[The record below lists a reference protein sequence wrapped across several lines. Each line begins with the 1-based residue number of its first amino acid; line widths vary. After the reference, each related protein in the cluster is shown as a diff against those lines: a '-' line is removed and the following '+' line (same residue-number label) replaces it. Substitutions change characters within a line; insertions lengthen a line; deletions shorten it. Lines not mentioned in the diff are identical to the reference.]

1 MTAAGEVLKQLGKEA
16 TGSDSI
22 VRLQVKIPDIG
33 GVPRFAQIDVPKRL
47 AKRFHVGRKVT
58 VGLSLVY
65 NYET

>member
-1 MTAAGEVLKQLGKEA
+1 MKTTGEILKHVGKEA

-65 NYET
+65 NYGT